1 MTHIDLFSG
10 IGGFALAAER
20 AGFKTEVFCEN
31 DQYCRRLLKLRFP
44 GVPIIKEIREFDGT
58 KWRGATVLT
67 GGFPCQPFSQAGK
80 RRGQADDRYLWP
92 EMFAVIKD
100 ARPRWVIGENVVG
113 IYRMAL
119 DQVLTDL
126 EGEGYTA
133 RTFIIPAAGINA
145 PHKRARVWIIAHSGC
160 KRPAKFQFQTAGGKQ
175 CCGYASHSELKR
187 PIQREPKKRTRPREG
202 LFKGGDSHATD
213 SESGDAGKQ
222 ETGNRGEGI
231 SGGNKEVNLDS
242 DNTETARFG
251 RNSGEVL
258 RIAKPEGFNHN
269 GWQESWYEAAAR
281 FCGMD
286 DGVSNRVDRLKALG
300 NAVVPQIPE
309 VIMRGIKEIEG

>member
-31 DQYCRRLLKLRFP
+31 DKFCQKVLQKHWP
-44 GVPIIKEIREFDGT
+44 DVPIIEDIRRFDGE
-58 KWRGATVLT
+58 KYRGATVLT

-126 EGEGYTA
+126 ESEGYTA

-145 PHKRARVWIIAHSGC
+145 PHKRARVWIIAYASDRKYRRREGPVPKAEGIQEKHREAVHSGRISRASEDASNSGC
-160 KRPAKFQFQTAGGKQ
+160 KRPAKLQFQTAGGKQ
-175 CCGYASHSELKR
+175 CY
-187 PIQREPKKRTRPREG
+187 
-202 LFKGGDSHATD
+202 SHASKNARD
-213 SESGDAGKQ
+213 SER
-222 ETGNRGEGI
+222 TGQPCGI
-231 SGGNKEVNLDS
+231 MGQ
-242 DNTETARFG
+242 
-251 RNSGEVL
+251 GEVQYG
-258 RIAKPEGFNHN
+258 RANSWTIP
-269 GWQESWYEAAAR
+269 WYEAATR

-309 VIMRGIKEIEG
+309 IIMRGIKEIEAQST